1 MSSWDLR
8 YYEDEIERDEFI
20 EETLKNISEDGVRSY
35 LGVHGDAVDFRVNDS
50 IEQAR
55 NLNQYGFHRQ
65 AIISA
70 TTAIELIIRY
80 LLIRPLVQAAFLTED
95 WAYLL
100 TQRIATGRTAD
111 DRALLPKLLE
121 YHDVKINDLKLSTG
135 SEVWKTITEIVYG
148 KRNRIVHAGESA
160 NLEEA
165 KTAIECAVLLREK
178 IVLPLAKKLGF
189 TLETT
194 KCWSEIKTDKTKT
207 GYTPRSPFD
216 A

>member
-35 LGVHGDAVDFRVNDS
+35 LGVHGDAV
-50 IEQAR
+50 
-55 NLNQYGFHRQ
+55 LNQYGFHRQ

-95 WAYLL
+95 WAYFL

-121 YHDVKINDLKLSTG
+121 YHDVKICDLKLSTG

-165 KTAIECAVLLREK
+165 KTAIECAVLFREK

-194 KCWSEIKTDKTKT
+194 KCWSEIKTDKMKT
-207 GYTPRSPFD
+207 AYTPRSPFD